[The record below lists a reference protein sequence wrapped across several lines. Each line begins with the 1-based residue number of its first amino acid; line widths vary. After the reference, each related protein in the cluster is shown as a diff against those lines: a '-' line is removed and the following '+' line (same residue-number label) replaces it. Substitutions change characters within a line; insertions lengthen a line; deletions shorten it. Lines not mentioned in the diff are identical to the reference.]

1 MVLNMALNV
10 PKRVHI
16 SPVGFD
22 LDRVTIPL
30 IQMNADRVWLVKEK
44 NEGNDDGLYYF
55 KKILD
60 ELKESFSEDNIRVK
74 NCDLINRDLF
84 GTLRVYRDIIREES
98 GNHVYINVSTGTK
111 IHSIAGM
118 LVCMIFKGEEDIIPY
133 YVVPE
138 TYDGQDENGRKM
150 TRGCKEVFNIPS
162 YKIQRPSEE
171 LIRVLNIINIFDQDD
186 FRLTKKLLIEEL
198 DRDKLLEVSGAQER
212 SSQDKLS
219 AKYRALDRKYVEP
232 LLKWQFIEII
242 GTGRK
247 KEIRITEGGR
257 NILTFLG

>member
-1 MVLNMALNV
+1 MALNV

-30 IQMNADRVWLVKEK
+30 IQMNADKVWLVKEK
-44 NEGNDDGLYYF
+44 NEENDAGLYYF
-55 KKILD
+55 NEILD
-60 ELKESFSEDNIRVK
+60 ELKKSFSEDSIRVK

-84 GTLRVYRDIIREES
+84 GTLRIYRDIITEER
-98 GNHVYINVSTGTK
+98 GNHIYINVSTGTK

-138 TYDGQDENGRKM
+138 TYDGRDANGRKM
-150 TRGCKEVFNIPS
+150 TQGCKDIFNIPS

-171 LIRVLNIINIFDQDD
+171 LIRVLNIINKFDLDNS
-186 FRLTKKLLIEEL
+186 RLTKKLLIEEL
-198 DRDKLLEVSGAQER
+198 DQSQLLEVSGAQER
-212 SSQDKLS
+212 SNQDKLS
-219 AKYRALDRKYVEP
+219 AKYRALDRKYIEP
-232 LLKWQFIEII
+232 LVKWQFIEII

-247 KEIRITEGGR
+247 KEIKITEGGR